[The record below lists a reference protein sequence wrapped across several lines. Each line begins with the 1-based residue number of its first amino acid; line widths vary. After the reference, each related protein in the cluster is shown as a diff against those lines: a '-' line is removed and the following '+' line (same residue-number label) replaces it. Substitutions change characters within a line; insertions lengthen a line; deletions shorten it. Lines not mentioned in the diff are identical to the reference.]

1 MGNSFCYGQY
11 LGNENIDRFK
21 SNRVKL
27 TLFFLSSI
35 PRNPIFIMAKNNG
48 SNKHSNESND
58 LLNGMKRYLKIEH
71 QDDDIELLEYI
82 KKQASMHR
90 E

>member
-1 MGNSFCYGQY
+1 MLKYHKIQFLLWQKIMIQI
-11 LGNENIDRFK
+11 NIQK
-21 SNRVKL
+21 KV
-27 TLFFLSSI
+27 
-35 PRNPIFIMAKNNG
+35 
-48 SNKHSNESND
+48 D

-82 KKQASMHR
+82 RKQAGVQK

>member
-1 MGNSFCYGQY
+1 
-11 LGNENIDRFK
+11 
-21 SNRVKL
+21 
-27 TLFFLSSI
+27 
-35 PRNPIFIMAKNNG
+35 MAKNNG

-82 KKQASMHR
+82 RKQAGMHR

>member
-1 MGNSFCYGQY
+1 
-11 LGNENIDRFK
+11 
-21 SNRVKL
+21 
-27 TLFFLSSI
+27 
-35 PRNPIFIMAKNNG
+35 MAKDND
-48 SNKHSNESND
+48 SNKHSKESKD

-82 KKQASMHR
+82 RKQAGVQK